1 MSLNRTV
8 VVATAVY
15 FATYVLIGAL
25 GGAVGPTLGPFA
37 AQVGVGLSTIGI
49 ILTTR
54 SLGYLAGALGSTRWM
69 DKIRVHRGLAA
80 LSLLAGVAL
89 ATLPWARSFGLL
101 VFLVVPLGL
110 ATAGLDVG
118 ASTMLLR
125 AHRDRAAPFISAL
138 HFSYGVGGL
147 AAPFVVAALAIG
159 KETSV
164 YFLLAAGFAVL
175 ALVYLSLP
183 EMPRHPTTTAAEDAA
198 KPAAAERGSLASTP
212 SVAPRQ
218 LGRGFLTAT
227 LVVAQKQLKSG
238 FLAATTV
245 ILFYVGAE
253 IGFASWL
260 YVFVNLQFGTPIATA
275 VTGAFWA
282 AFSLARLG
290 AVFAARRFAPERI
303 LAVAFASGLAF
314 ALLLVLAPHAL
325 VAVWIGAI
333 GVGAS
338 VGPIYP
344 NVITAYSHRFEL
356 TGKRFGAIAVASC
369 TGSMVFPWLIGRLL
383 DVGGT
388 VVVPATTAALLV
400 VAAGAAWT
408 FLQRRPRHPD
418 ETPLAENGR

>member
-1 MSLNRTV
+1 VSLNRTV

-25 GGAVGPTLGPFA
+25 GGTVGPTLGPFA

-118 ASTMLLR
+118 VSTMLLR
-125 AHRDRAAPFISAL
+125 AHRDRAAPFL
-138 HFSYGVGGL
+138 
-147 AAPFVVAALAIG
+147 VAAFAIG

-164 YFLLAAGFAVL
+164 YLLLAAGFAVL

-183 EMPRHPTTTAAEDAA
+183 EMPRQPTTTTAEDAT
-198 KPAAAERGSLASTP
+198 KPAAAERDPLASYP

-218 LGRGFLTAT
+218 LGHGFLTAT
-227 LVVAQKQLKSG
+227 LVVAQKRLKSG